1 MIAEGET
8 EHTWKG
14 SKSKIYWYLF
24 TILHSTPILNW
35 KMFLFARLSFR
46 MIKGFE
52 LNNKRVTEEIL
63 IILFGIHFNKLLK
76 LPLQISTRKE
86 TRIVLRTQSKEKLIW
101 FKSDKSFLKSLL
113 LRDWP
118 GDVSD
123 LRGDIL
129 IRFRLKLFSILGNNI
144 LIKKGKEEIWL
155 HLCFESVS
163 NRNSC
168 GFEKFFPF
176 LMRQQFRFE
185 YQNSYFPLKRFE
197 CDWLGKTAWGFTNK
211 TSYILLKRKTSIDFD
226 SIHRSLHNF
235 SCFQAKDFPGK
246 LW

>member
-1 MIAEGET
+1 MSAEGET
-8 EHTWKG
+8 EHTCKG

-129 IRFRLKLFSILGNNI
+129 IRFRLKLFSIPGNNI

-155 HLCFESVS
+155 HLCFE
-163 NRNSC
+163 
-168 GFEKFFPF
+168 FEKNLFQIEILAVSRSFSFFNAATVSLWISKF
-176 LMRQQFRFE
+176 LFSSQTIWMRLARK
-185 YQNSYFPLKRFE
+185 NSLRLYE
-197 CDWLGKTAWGFTNK
+197 
-211 TSYILLKRKTSIDFD
+211 
-226 SIHRSLHNF
+226 
-235 SCFQAKDFPGK
+235 
-246 LW
+246 